1 MKAREMED
9 GRDLP
14 ASNFSSTW
22 NISCFAPPLCINC
35 ARQTNPDLRGAF
47 VRKLA
52 FPIVLSLAVPT
63 LCLPQAASKLAP
75 EVREFVKEDSPLIA
89 LTHVR
94 VIDGTG
100 AAPRADQILVIREGK
115 IAALGN
121 AASTKIPEGA
131 KVLDLSGRTIIPGLV
146 GMHDHIYYP
155 SPGGAPPLYPEH
167 AASFPRLYLA
177 AGVTSIRTTGSVDP
191 YADLELKRDIEEG
204 KMAGPKIHVTGPYLE
219 GPGAFA
225 IQMHQLKDAED
236 ARSTVEFWVAQGV
249 TSFKAYMNITPEE
262 LGAATKTAHAH
273 GIKVTGHL
281 CSIGFREAAALGI
294 DDLEHGLVV
303 DTEFLTEKKPGVCPN
318 TPAANKAL
326 LPLEITSGPIHEM
339 IRDLVAHHVAVT
351 STLPV
356 FETFVPNR
364 APLDARVLDAMLP
377 EARISYLR
385 RRSLISDGAA
395 KSDWPALFKKEFEFE
410 REFVKQ
416 GGLLLAGL
424 DPTGYGGVIAGF
436 GDQREVELL
445 VEAGFTPV
453 EAIHIATSNGA
464 EFLGEPDKVGTL
476 ATGKQADL
484 VVIDGDP
491 SGNIKDIEKVEM
503 VFKDGLGYDSAKLIE
518 SVRGLVGLR

>member
-1 MKAREMED
+1 MRKVLLSAFCSLLM
-9 GRDLP
+9 
-14 ASNFSSTW
+14 AS
-22 NISCFAPPLCINC
+22 L
-35 ARQTNPDLRGAF
+35 L
-47 VRKLA
+47 
-52 FPIVLSLAVPT
+52 LSLCWA
-63 LCLPQAASKLAP
+63 QASSKLSP
-75 EVREFVKEDSPLIA
+75 EVRAFVKEDAPVIA

-100 AAPRADQILVIREGK
+100 TPPRAGQTLVIANGK
-115 IAALGN
+115 IIALGD
-121 AASTKIPEGA
+121 AASTKIPDGA
-131 KVLDLSGRTIIPGLV
+131 TVLDLDGRTIIPGLV
-146 GMHDHIYYP
+146 GMHDHMYYP
-155 SPGGAPPLYPEH
+155 SPGSAPPLYPEH

-177 AGVTSIRTTGSVDP
+177 GGVTSIRTTGSIEP
-191 YADLELKRDIEEG
+191 YADLQLKRDIDDG

-225 IQMHQLKDAED
+225 LQMHQLKDAED
-236 ARSTVEFWVAQGV
+236 ARGMVEFWIAQGV

-262 LGAATKTAHAH
+262 LGAAVKAAHAH

-303 DTEFLTEKKPGVCPN
+303 DTEFLAGKKPGLCPN
-318 TPAANKAL
+318 PSEADKAL
-326 LPLEITSGPIHEM
+326 LPLELASGPIHET
-339 IRDLVAHHVAVT
+339 ILDLVAHHVAVT

-364 APLDARVLDAMLP
+364 APLDARILDAMLP

-395 KSDWPALFKKEFEFE
+395 KSDWPALFKKELEFE

-445 VEAGFTPV
+445 VEAGFTPI
-453 EAIHIATSNGA
+453 EAIRIATSNGA
-464 EFLGEPDKVGTL
+464 EFLGEADNIGTL
-476 ATGKQADL
+476 AAGKQADL

-491 SGNIKDIEKVEM
+491 SANIKDIEKAET
-503 VFKDGLGYDSAKLIE
+503 VFKDGVGYDSAKLIE

>member
-1 MKAREMED
+1 MRKVLVPIFCSLLVALL
-9 GRDLP
+9 LP
-14 ASNFSSTW
+14 SRCCT
-22 NISCFAPPLCINC
+22 
-35 ARQTNPDLRGAF
+35 
-47 VRKLA
+47 
-52 FPIVLSLAVPT
+52 
-63 LCLPQAASKLAP
+63 QAASKLAP
-75 EVREFVKEDSPLIA
+75 EVRAFVKEDAPVIA

-94 VIDGTG
+94 VVDGTG
-100 AAPRADQILVIREGK
+100 AAPCADQTLVIRDGK
-115 IAALGN
+115 VAALGD
-121 AASTKIPEGA
+121 AASARIPEGA

-146 GMHDHIYYP
+146 GMHDHMYYP

-177 AGVTSIRTTGSVDP
+177 GGVTSIRTTGSVEP
-191 YADLELKRDIEEG
+191 YADLELKHLIDDG

-225 IQMHQLKDAED
+225 MQMHQLKDAED
-236 ARSTVEFWVAQGV
+236 ARRTVEFWIAQGV

-303 DTEFLTEKKPGVCPN
+303 DTEFLAEKKPGVCPN
-318 TPAANKAL
+318 TAGANKAL
-326 LPLEITSGPIHEM
+326 LPLEVTRGPIHEM

-356 FETFVPNR
+356 FETFAPNR

-385 RRSLISDGAA
+385 RRALISDGAA
-395 KSDWPALFKKEFEFE
+395 KSDWPALFKKELEFE
-410 REFVKQ
+410 HEFVKQ
-416 GGLLLAGL
+416 GGTLLAGL
-424 DPTGYGGVIAGF
+424 DPTGYGGAIAGF

-453 EAIHIATSNGA
+453 EAIRIATSNGA
-464 EFLGEPDKVGTL
+464 EFLGEQDKIGTL
-476 ATGKQADL
+476 AAGKQADL
-484 VVIDGDP
+484 VVIAGDP
-491 SGNIKDIEKVEM
+491 VENIKDIEKVET
-503 VFKDGLGYDSAKLIE
+503 VFKDGVGYDSAKLIE

>member
-1 MKAREMED
+1 MRRIAIA
-9 GRDLP
+9 G
-14 ASNFSSTW
+14 
-22 NISCFAPPLCINC
+22 
-35 ARQTNPDLRGAF
+35 
-47 VRKLA
+47 
-52 FPIVLSLAVPT
+52 
-63 LCLPQAASKLAP
+63 LCLLLLPVLASSQTKGKLSA
-75 EVREFVKEDSPLIA
+75 EVRAFVKEDAPVVA
-89 LTHVR
+89 FTHVR

-100 AAPRADQILVIREGK
+100 AAARADQTMIVAEG
-115 IAALGN
+115 IITAMGDPAGPQ
-121 AASTKIPEGA
+121 IPDGA
-131 KVLDLSGRTIIPGLV
+131 RVLDLSGYTVIPGLV
-146 GMHDHIYYP
+146 GMHDHMYYP
-155 SPGGAPPLYPEH
+155 APGGPPLYPEH

-177 AGVTSIRTTGSVDP
+177 GGVTSIRTTGSVET
-191 YADLELKRDIEEG
+191 YTDLELKRAIDEG
-204 KMAGPKIHVTGPYLE
+204 KMAGPKMHVTGPYLE
-219 GPGAFA
+219 GEGSFTL
-225 IQMHQLKDAED
+225 QMHQLKDAED
-236 ARSTVEFWVAQGV
+236 ARRTVEYWIAQGA

-262 LGAATKTAHAH
+262 LGAAVKAAHAH

-303 DTEFLTEKKPGVCPN
+303 DTEFAEDKKPGVCPG
-318 TPAANKAL
+318 AASGTKAL
-326 LPLEITSGPIHEM
+326 LGQEISGQPMQEM

-356 FETFVPNR
+356 FETIVPGR

-385 RRSLISDGAA
+385 TRAAVSDNAG
-395 KSDWPALFKKEFEFE
+395 KSDWAALFKKELEFE

-464 EFLGEPDKVGTL
+464 EFLGELGKIGTL
-476 ATGKQADL
+476 AVGKAADIM
-484 VVIDGDP
+484 VIKGDP
-491 SGNIKDIEKVEM
+491 SANIKDIEKVEM
-503 VFKDGLGYDSAKLIE
+503 VFKDGVGYDSAKLIE
-518 SVRGLVGLR
+518 SVRGYVGLH